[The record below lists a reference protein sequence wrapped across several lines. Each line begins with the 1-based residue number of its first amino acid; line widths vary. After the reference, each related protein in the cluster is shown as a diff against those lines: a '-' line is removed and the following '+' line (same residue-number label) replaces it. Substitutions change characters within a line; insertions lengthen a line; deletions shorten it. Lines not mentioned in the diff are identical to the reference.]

1 MFYSDV
7 SGNSSSE
14 ALSDPGRIE
23 EQLYLAWKSE
33 GIVMDVR

>member
-1 MFYSDV
+1 MYNSDV
-7 SGNSSSE
+7 PGNSSIE
-14 ALSDPGRIE
+14 ALSDPDRIE

>member
-1 MFYSDV
+1 MYNSDI

-14 ALSDPGRIE
+14 ALSDPDRIE

>member
-7 SGNSSSE
+7 SGNSLSE

-23 EQLYLAWKSE
+23 EQLYRTWKSE

>member
-1 MFYSDV
+1 MHNSDI
-7 SGNSSSE
+7 SGNSPSE
-14 ALSDPGRIE
+14 ALSDPDRIE